1 MKIALLVAAL
11 AAQATAPAQAPT
23 AETPA
28 DERAPWT
35 ESDQPTPNAF
45 QSNPGCTPIVV
56 QVSGEDRRYEGN
68 RLDQQPPARMLLAV
82 DRQVNGCREVTFVN
96 EQDRPSRLQAR

>member
-11 AAQATAPAQAPT
+11 VAQATAPAQAPT

-28 DERAPWT
+28 DQQALWT
-35 ESDQPTPNAF
+35 ESDQHTPNAF
-45 QSNPGCTPIVV
+45 QSNPGCTPIAV
-56 QVSGEDRRYEGN
+56 QVSGENRRYEGN